1 MKLNIN
7 LILTIIFVLIVANFL
22 CDSFREGA
30 LFKPTL
36 SRNNWGHEDLT
47 KKQIEKY
54 FGPLKRGPPKENL
67 SKKADGG
74 GSGGSGGS
82 GGGSGKRSSGMGRFG
97 TGFNKPGS
105 DGDESDNSDDGD
117 DTDDTE
123 VSKNSFVGGMA
134 NPLQYFWQ

>member
-67 SKKADGG
+67 SKKLHLKQKTAYILCRRLL
-74 GSGGSGGS
+74 SEYLLIQQA
-82 GGGSGKRSSGMGRFG
+82 F
-97 TGFNKPGS
+97 
-105 DGDESDNSDDGD
+105 
-117 DTDDTE
+117 
-123 VSKNSFVGGMA
+123 
-134 NPLQYFWQ
+134 

>member
-54 FGPLKRGPPKENL
+54 FGPLKRGPPKGNL
-67 SKKADGG
+67 SKKAGG
-74 GSGGSGGS
+74 GGGGDS

-105 DGDESDNSDDGD
+105 DGDESDNSDD
-117 DTDDTE
+117 TE
-123 VSKNSFVGGMA
+123 ASKDSFVGGMA
-134 NPLQYFWQ
+134 NPLEYFWQ

>member
-54 FGPLKRGPPKENL
+54 FGPLKRGPPKGNL
-67 SKKADGG
+67 SKKAGG
-74 GSGGSGGS
+74 GGGGDS

-123 VSKNSFVGGMA
+123 ASKNSFVGGMA
-134 NPLQYFWQ
+134 NPLEYFWQ

>member
-105 DGDESDNSDDGD
+105 DGDESDNSDGD
-117 DTDDTE
+117 ESDDTE
-123 VSKNSFVGGMA
+123 ASKDSFVGGMA